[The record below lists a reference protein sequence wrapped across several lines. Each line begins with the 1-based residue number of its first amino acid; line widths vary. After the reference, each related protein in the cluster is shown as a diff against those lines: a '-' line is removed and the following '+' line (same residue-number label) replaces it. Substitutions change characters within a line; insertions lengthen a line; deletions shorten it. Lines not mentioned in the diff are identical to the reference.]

1 MESSWWRLWKN
12 KKGKRKK
19 EKKKRRKES
28 GDFEINN
35 FSFWILI
42 LSDNLRWIVLCCVV
56 LDHPP
61 SNLFPRSTRFRY
73 TRAVGPGYYLSLP
86 TFLPPPS
93 SLLQQSFIQYL
104 IAKINW
110 LCFTSFAFIVLGR
123 CWERIFLIWWILKPF
138 SFVRV
143 CLFGEFKYR
152 TTL

>member
-42 LSDNLRWIVLCCVV
+42 LSDNLRWIVLCCVGS
-56 LDHPP
+56 P
-61 SNLFPRSTRFRY
+61 SIKSFP
-73 TRAVGPGYYLSLP
+73 AVYSFPLYEGSWPWLLP
-86 TFLPPPS
+86 IITNIPPS